1 MTVPNLFQSFS
12 ALAAIDA
19 TLLNGLPQ
27 MAAPAGATL
36 FDAGQPCA
44 GFPLVLSGEVRVSRQ
59 SAEGRSLELYRVV
72 EGEICL
78 VSAASLFGH
87 TPLSATG
94 VATRETRIAMIP
106 PHEFYA
112 WLAEPNFRESV
123 LGMFAERMADLT
135 SLVDAIAFHRLDQR
149 LAAALLGRGQVIEIT
164 HQALADELGT
174 VREIVTRLLR
184 RFERAGMVELSREHI
199 ALKDVAA
206 LRTLAT

>member
-1 MTVPNLFQSFS
+1 MTAPNLFQSFS

-19 TLLNGLPQ
+19 TLLNDLPQ

-36 FDAGQPCA
+36 FDSGQPCA

-94 VATRETRIAMIP
+94 VATRDTRIAMIP
-106 PHEFYA
+106 PQQFYA

-149 LAAALLGRGQVIEIT
+149 LAATLLGRGQVIETT

-199 ALKDVAA
+199 RIKDVAA
-206 LRTLAT
+206 LRAMAT

>member
-1 MTVPNLFQSFS
+1 MTAPNSFQSYS
-12 ALAAIDA
+12 ALAALEPA
-19 TLLNGLPQ
+19 LLLALPQ
-27 MAAPAGATL
+27 MSAPIGAVL

-44 GFPLVLSGEVRVSRQ
+44 GFPLVLSGEVRVSRH
-59 SAEGRSLELYRVV
+59 SAEGRTLELYRVV

-94 VATRETRIAMIP
+94 IATRETRIATIP
-106 PHEFYA
+106 PQQFYA

-149 LAAALLGRGQVIEIT
+149 LAAALLGRGQVIAIT

-184 RFERAGMVELSREHI
+184 RFERAGMVALSREHI
-199 ALKDVAA
+199 RLTNVAA
-206 LRTLAT
+206 LRGLAN